1 MTPEGRKHQETY
13 RDPQFEPNER
23 PEIEEETA
31 QPSPIVALL
40 EDLVEAQAEQTAVLR
55 EILET
60 LKARG

>member
-13 RDPQFEPNER
+13 RDTRLTPNER
-23 PEIEEETA
+23 PEIAEEPA
-31 QPSPIVALL
+31 QPSPLVALL
-40 EDLVEAQAEQTAVLR
+40 EDLVEAQAEQTALLR